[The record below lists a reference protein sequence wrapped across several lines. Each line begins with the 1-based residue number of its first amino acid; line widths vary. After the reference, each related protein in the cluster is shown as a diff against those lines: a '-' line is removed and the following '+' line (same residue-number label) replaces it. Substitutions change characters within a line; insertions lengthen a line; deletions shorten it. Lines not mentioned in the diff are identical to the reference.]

1 MATGQVTRSVLEG
14 YLDCKYLAQL
24 RLAGREGVRSDYE
37 DIVMKLRRER
47 RLAMAEALRG
57 RHGEG
62 CIIGLSISRSDLR
75 QGPHSSLEAR
85 YAMTRFRSSSM
96 L

>member
-24 RLAGREGVRSDYE
+24 RLAGRKGVRSDYE

-47 RLAMAEALRG
+47 HLAIA
-57 RHGEG
+57 
-62 CIIGLSISRSDLR
+62 
-75 QGPHSSLEAR
+75 
-85 YAMTRFRSSSM
+85 
-96 L
+96 

>member
-24 RLAGREGVRSDYE
+24 RLAGRKGVRSDYE

-47 RLAMAEALRG
+47 HLAIAEALRG

-75 QGPHSSLEAR
+75 QGTPFVLGPEIR
-85 YAMTRFRSSSM
+85 D
-96 L
+96 